1 MYAHVPSKEDP
12 FTISPLKCHKTHATV
27 EVKHDL
33 DDFFFFLD
41 DGNPATPS
49 QPETFLGGHIVL
61 EVSMGEIW
69 GLFVEGFITQ
79 NSLPWNVILASQ
91 HEYFQGF
98 RRVMTR
104 SAGWV
109 RRFPQYR
116 GSSRV
121 GSGCARNLTGRVG
134 SGRVRR
140 LSNLTGRPGPIR
152 SARNGLT
159 REKP

>member
-61 EVSMGEIW
+61 EVSPGG
-69 GLFVEGFITQ
+69 GLGALRRGIY
-79 NSLPWNVILASQ
+79 NPKLLALERYSC
-91 HEYFQGF
+91 FA
-98 RRVMTR
+98 T
-104 SAGWV
+104 
-109 RRFPQYR
+109 
-116 GSSRV
+116 
-121 GSGCARNLTGRVG
+121 
-134 SGRVRR
+134 
-140 LSNLTGRPGPIR
+140 
-152 SARNGLT
+152 
-159 REKP
+159 